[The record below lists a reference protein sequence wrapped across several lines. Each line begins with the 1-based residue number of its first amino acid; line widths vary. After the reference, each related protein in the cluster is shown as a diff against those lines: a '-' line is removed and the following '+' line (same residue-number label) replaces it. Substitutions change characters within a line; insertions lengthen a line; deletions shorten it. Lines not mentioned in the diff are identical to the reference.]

1 MAEQS
6 VQLAVEGP
14 FIGSARILLI
24 ADGQASAILKSA
36 ATEALWLGPNGLAG
50 DEQADR
56 QQHGGPDRALC
67 HYTRE
72 GYRHWRQVY
81 PRRSADLVAG
91 AFGENLCTRGLDETQ
106 VCLGDIW
113 RLGEAIVQVSQPR
126 QPCWK
131 LNARMELP
139 DLGQKIM
146 ACGRSGWLWRVLEPG
161 WVPPGALMTRL
172 QRDAAHLSIAA
183 FWSWLYGDGVDGT
196 ALATAVE
203 HPALTP
209 GWRRRLR
216 MRALHLGVL

>member
-1 MAEQS
+1 MNQRSAR
-6 VQLAVEGP
+6 VTVRGP
-14 FIGSARILLI
+14 FIGQSRILLV
-24 ADGQASAILKSA
+24 ADGQASAILKTPA
-36 ATEALWLGPNGLAG
+36 AVPLWLGTDGLAG

-56 QQHGGPDRALC
+56 QQHGGADRALC
-67 HYTRE
+67 HYTSE

-81 PRRSADLVAG
+81 PRRAADLDAA
-91 AFGENLCTRGLDETQ
+91 AFGENLCSSGLDEAD
-106 VCLGDIW
+106 VCVGDVW

-161 WVPPGALMTRL
+161 WVPPAPPMARL
-172 QRDAAHLSIAA
+172 QRDDAGLPIAQ
-183 FWSWLYGDGVDGT
+183 FWEWLYADSVDGA

-203 HPALTP
+203 HPALAAR
-209 GWRRRLR
+209 WRHRLR
-216 MRALHLGVL
+216 ARAQHLGVL

>member
-14 FIGSARILLI
+14 FIGPARILLV
-24 ADGQASAILKSA
+24 AEGQASAILKSA
-36 ATEALWLGPNGLAG
+36 ATGALWLGPNGLAG

-81 PRRSADLVAG
+81 PRRAADLVAG
-91 AFGENLCTRGLDETQ
+91 AFGENLCSRGLDETQ

-172 QRDAAHLSIAA
+172 QRDVAHLPIAA
-183 FWSWLYGDGVDGT
+183 FWRWLYGDGVDG
-196 ALATAVE
+196 AVLAAAVE
-203 HPALTP
+203 HPALAP